1 MPLNTAREFSRIQL
15 DRVIEL
21 ICLMAVLAVQNLEGA
36 QVFDKNSDQAVEYAA
51 LEGSLQMM
59 SQVLNVRFFQCCFS
73 PNSRSD
79 LWCRTSWTSPACA
92 SRPRSAKR
100 PLVADFQRFIGRRVA
115 SHRSHDRS
123 PSTTS

>member
-1 MPLNTAREFSRIQL
+1 MPLNTARELSGIQL

-59 SQVLNVRFFQCCFS
+59 SQVLNVRFSSVVFLQIL
-73 PNSRSD
+73 D
-79 LWCRTSWTSPACA
+79 LTSGAGRLGLHPHVRPA
-92 SRPRSAKR
+92 PDLRSA
-100 PLVADFQRFIGRRVA
+100 PSSLTSSA
-115 SHRSHDRS
+115 S
-123 PSTTS
+123 